1 MYVLPSLF
9 TPLDPSLLF
18 ISSPSISP
26 SYTLF
31 ASLVCV
37 CEILREWYRRRDDG
51 SGFVSKMA
59 GDRSMQMGWGRGCP
73 GLLRRKAGR
82 GGAQCTRWEGEL
94 GNWRGGALLVG
105 VELKKGCIVFPR
117 LLCIVYTYQLTCMY
131 AQSWFSYLIYMC
143 MHHNTCICMYVYFG
157 VL

>member
-1 MYVLPSLF
+1 MYVCSSLSLYSPWSEPPLHLISFSLPFLHSFPF
-9 TPLDPSLLF
+9 TG
-18 ISSPSISP
+18 
-26 SYTLF
+26 
-31 ASLVCV
+31 VCL

-143 MHHNTCICMYVYFG
+143 MHHNTCICMYV
-157 VL
+157 